1 MGHLQTGAIRSGE
14 GSRRSA
20 LERERIFEESE
31 MLYDLEESREVVP
44 DMHV

>member
-20 LERERIFEESE
+20 LDREKLFEESE
-31 MLYDLEESREVVP
+31 MLFDLEESREVVA
-44 DMHV
+44 DMHL